1 MGAVRVTVQ
10 NLSIVKVDAE
20 NNLIA
25 IRGAE
30 IISFHEAYDYF
41 AQRYGLVIAGA
52 IETHDGGEPGTKELI
67 ETVER
72 IRSHGIRA
80 IFIEPNYQGS
90 SAGILSRETGAKLC
104 TLNPVTQG
112 EDSLTAY
119 EIGRASCRERV

>member
-1 MGAVRVTVQ
+1 MLAP
-10 NLSIVKVDAE
+10 
-20 NNLIA
+20 

-80 IFIEPNYQGS
+80 ILSSRIIRAARRES
-90 SAGILSRETGAKLC
+90 SAGKRGQSSAR
-104 TLNPVTQG
+104 
-112 EDSLTAY
+112 
-119 EIGRASCRERV
+119 